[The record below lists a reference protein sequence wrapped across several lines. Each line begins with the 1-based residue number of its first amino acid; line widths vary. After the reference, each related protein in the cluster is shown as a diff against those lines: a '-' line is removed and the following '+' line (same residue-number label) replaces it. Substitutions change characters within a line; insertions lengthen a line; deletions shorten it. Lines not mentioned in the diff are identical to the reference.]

1 MAAIL
6 YLYPLNFFY
15 YFLYYTDTLS
25 TTSVV
30 LTYWLALSQQRGG
43 SGGGGS
49 GRGTEGGISSSYIS
63 RILLFLVRKLFAFM
77 QSIFFLICTL
87 HYYSTNVL

>member
-1 MAAIL
+1 M
-6 YLYPLNFFY
+6 
-15 YFLYYTDTLS
+15 
-25 TTSVV
+25 

-77 QSIFFLICTL
+77 QSIFFSYMYLYITILSMYCRL
-87 HYYSTNVL
+87 VLC